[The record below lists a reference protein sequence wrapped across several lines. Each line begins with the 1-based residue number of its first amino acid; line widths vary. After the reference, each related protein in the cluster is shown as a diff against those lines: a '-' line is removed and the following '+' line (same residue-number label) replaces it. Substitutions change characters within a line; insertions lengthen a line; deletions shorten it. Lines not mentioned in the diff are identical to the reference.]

1 MMNKA
6 IELRNVEKS
15 FKTSL
20 TKPSAQILKNL
31 SFSVKQGS
39 ITAFLGAN
47 GAGKT
52 TTFKCILGLVF
63 PDAGEILFLNGRKL
77 DNVVKEKIGFM
88 PERPQFPEY
97 LSGEEF
103 LLYYLKLYKNIE
115 GKDAKATVEQA
126 LRTVGLQ
133 DAKKRLLKNYSKGM
147 VQRVGIAQAII
158 HEPEL
163 VILDEPMSGLDPD
176 GRYEVSQLILDIH
189 KSGKTVFFSSHL
201 LDDVQKLC
209 DELIILKSGQ
219 RIFEGSKL
227 EFLSNNSAAFRII
240 YMDGVQSK
248 HLEVEGVEALNQKL
262 DQLRQQ
268 QCKVI
273 EVTAKNTLEQAYVN
287 FQKDKS

>member
-1 MMNKA
+1 MMKTA
-6 IELRNVEKS
+6 LELRGIEKS

-20 TKPSAQILKNL
+20 TKPPSQILKNI

-63 PDAGEILFLNGRKL
+63 PDAGDIHYFDKQTLSNS
-77 DNVVKEKIGFM
+77 VKAKIGFM

-103 LLYYLKLYKNIE
+103 LLYYLNLYQRID
-115 GKDAKATVEQA
+115 GISAKQKVERS
-126 LRTVGLQ
+126 LKTVGLL

-147 VQRVGIAQAII
+147 IQRVGIAQAII

-209 DELIILKSGQ
+209 EQLIIVKSGQ
-219 RIFEGSKL
+219 TIFEGSKL
-227 EFLSNNSAAFRII
+227 DFLSNNKSAFRIT
-240 YMDGVQSK
+240 YLEGASSKYLEVDGV
-248 HLEVEGVEALNQKL
+248 EILNKKL
-262 DQLRQQ
+262 DELRQRN
-268 QCKVI
+268 CSVI
-273 EVTAKNTLEQAYVN
+273 EVTAKNTLEHAYVT
-287 FQKDKS
+287 FQKEKV